1 MQPLSQFFED
11 PKIRRNLMLTSL
23 WVVLLV
29 SLWVSQEVLLPFII
43 AGFLGYILNPLVTKA
58 NKKGLWGKKPPR
70 WVAVLMVYFAF
81 FGILYLSSIFIGPQ
95 IAKEMVK
102 LTETTTQ
109 LADQLTDEK
118 IDVFARQAENKLAEY
133 NINVR
138 ILGPKGPQP
147 QISANSPESLFT
159 LDIGLVWRQM
169 LKDSALYLKQETRQI
184 LGQVQVLITGLM
196 GFFFKFF
203 LVLMLTA
210 FLLADIERVK
220 RFFFSMI
227 PLEDQTEYDGLMGR
241 FDHGLSG
248 VVRGQLLICLVNGV
262 LTLFG
267 LLILKVKFAFVLA
280 ILASVFSLIPIFG
293 TIISTLPIMLVGL
306 TQSLFTGVAA
316 LIWILIIHF
325 IEGNF
330 LNPKIMGDAS
340 KIHPALIVLALLTG
354 QHFYGISGAL
364 FAVPI
369 ASIFVTVFM
378 HVLNKAQVLDRNIT
392 LPPPSS
398 QPPKV

>member
-1 MQPLSQFFED
+1 MQPIKHFFQD
-11 PKIRRNLMLTSL
+11 QKIRRNLMLASL
-23 WVVLLV
+23 WIALFGCLWLV
-29 SLWVSQEVLLPFII
+29 QDVLLPFII
-43 AGFLGYILNPLVTKA
+43 AAFLGYILNPLVTKA
-58 NKKGLWGKKPPR
+58 NQRGFLGKKPPR

-81 FGILYLSSIFIGPQ
+81 FGLLYLSSIFIGPQ

-102 LTETTTQ
+102 LTEATTQ

-118 IDVFARQAENKLAEY
+118 IDAFAHQAESKLAEY
-133 NINVR
+133 NIYVR

-147 QISANSPESLFT
+147 EISASSPESLFT

-169 LKDSALYLKQETRQI
+169 LKDAALYLKQETRQI
-184 LGQVQVLITGLM
+184 LGQIQILVTGLM

-210 FLLADIERVK
+210 FLLADIDRVK

-227 PLEDQTEYDGLMGR
+227 PLEDQNEFDGLMER

-248 VVRGQLLICLVNGV
+248 VVRGQLLICLVNGI
-262 LTLFG
+262 LTLVG
-267 LLILKVKFAFVLA
+267 LLILGVKFAFVLA
-280 ILASVFSLIPIFG
+280 TVAATFSLIPIFG
-293 TIISTLPIMLVGL
+293 TIISTVPIMLVGL
-306 TQSLFTGVAA
+306 TQSLFTGIAA
-316 LIWILIIHF
+316 LIWILVIHF

-330 LNPKIMGDAS
+330 LNPKIMGDAA
-340 KIHPALIVLALLTG
+340 KIHPALIVLALMTG

-369 ASIFVTVFM
+369 ASIIVTVFN
-378 HVLNKAQVLDRNIT
+378 HILNKAQVLDRNIT
-392 LPPPSS
+392 IPPPARDDL
-398 QPPKV
+398 